1 VKKVQLTI
9 VIPTFNGGRFLEQTV
24 RSACSQVAEHKA
36 VQILV
41 LDNASTDEAPQVLKD
56 LIGLGLDFTLVRNE
70 QTLNAD
76 RNFEKAVSLATGEYV
91 WLLADDD
98 VLIPGAISAMIRV
111 IVEEHPEAVVTNF
124 LYVDETLTPI
134 EGHPHQFRVVRGGSY
149 KNPDTVLFSGEDALS
164 EIGFEF
170 VGLVSANCFRR
181 ELYLD
186 HSHSVPIPKG
196 FDFMYSVTALML
208 SGRTAFIST
217 PLVLFRQYRKR
228 WETKSD
234 YSDNLRI
241 DWLIIP
247 AVLAQLKKLGY
258 SSKLINRIS
267 FQRSLSFL
275 WHLNQAKAKGFKVSK
290 SFLFNMVSVN
300 KQNFFLL
307 LQLPL
312 FFFSPKVIRALA
324 GIYNSGL
331 GGVVKGV
338 LRIGNPR

>member
-1 VKKVQLTI
+1 M
-9 VIPTFNGGRFLEQTV
+9 
-24 RSACSQVAEHKA
+24 
-36 VQILV
+36 
-41 LDNASTDEAPQVLKD
+41 
-56 LIGLGLDFTLVRNE
+56 
-70 QTLNAD
+70 
-76 RNFEKAVSLATGEYV
+76 NFEKAVSLANGEYV

-98 VLIPGAISAMIRV
+98 VLIPGAISAMTRV
-111 IVEEHPEAVVTNF
+111 IAGERPEAVITNF
-124 LYVDETLTPI
+124 RYVDEDLAPI
-134 EGHPHQFRVVRGGSY
+134 EGHPHQSREVRGESSRI
-149 KNPDTVLFSGEDALS
+149 PDTIMFSGEDALS

-181 ELYLD
+181 ALYLD

-196 FDFMYSVTALML
+196 FDFMYAVTALML

-247 AVLAQLKKLGY
+247 AILAQLSKLGY
-258 SSKLINRIS
+258 SSKLINRIT

-290 SFLFNMVSVN
+290 SFLINIIDVN

-312 FFFSPKVIRALA
+312 LFLSPKVTRALA
-324 GIYNSGL
+324 GIYNSRL
-331 GGVVKGV
+331 GAAIKRV
-338 LRIGNPR
+338 LLIGNPKKATGEIPLSGI